1 MQPVA
6 VLSYSFFLVGLVN
19 LVELLRELAKV
30 LFRSLLCLLRFLDS
44 GLLFLVH
51 HLVDLL
57 HVLDADCS
65 AAPEGDTKCF
75 FVSEY
80 FAFAVLQAKG
90 PTPTKEFLA
99 KGFAWL
105 EKLSA

>member
-30 LFRSLLCLLRFLDS
+30 LCLLRFLDN